1 MATHLNPAA
10 VTIQDVA
17 DLAKVS
23 PKTVSRVINNEPRV
37 RSDTRARILEA
48 IEQLN
53 YRPNL
58 NARGLASN
66 RSFLIGLFCEKPG
79 DYSSEFQAGAVA
91 RCRESGLHLMVEPWN
106 VESPDIH
113 EQIDTLLGQLRLE
126 GVILLPPLSDHP
138 VVLDKLHG
146 ASIPIVRIAPKHH
159 LSGTPSIGIDDYAAA
174 RQITAH
180 LASLGHRRIGFML
193 GTPEQGATEQRYRG
207 FVDEM
212 RARKI
217 PVDSDL
223 VQTGNFDFGDGLICA
238 ERMLRAATPPTAIF
252 ASNDDMAA
260 AAMSMARKFGLDLP
274 GQLSVAGFDDAPVAR
289 MIWPELTTVRQP
301 VAAMARIAVDLII
314 QFEPRR
320 NGWPDRIPR
329 HLLDH
334 ELIVR
339 NSTATPARRSPR
351 GACPDSAP
359 SAFER
364 RRALGARR
372 S

>member
-1 MATHLNPAA
+1 MNLSPTS
-10 VTIQDVA
+10 VTIQEVA

-37 RSDTRARILEA
+37 RSDTRARILQA

-79 DYSSEFQAGAVA
+79 DYLSEFQAGAVA
-91 RCRESGLHLMVEPWN
+91 RCRESSLHLMVEPLD
-106 VESPDIH
+106 VDGPVIDK
-113 EQIDTLLGQLRLE
+113 QIDTLLGQLRLE

-138 VVLDKLHG
+138 VVLAKLHA
-146 ASIPIVRIAPKHH
+146 ASIPVVRIAPKHDVAT
-159 LSGTPSIGIDDYAAA
+159 TPSIGIDDYAAA
-174 RQITAH
+174 RQVTQH
-180 LASLGHRRIGFML
+180 LASLGHRRIGFIL
-193 GTPEQGATEQRYRG
+193 GTPEHGATEQRYLG

-212 RARKI
+212 RALEI
-217 PVDSDL
+217 PVDPSL
-223 VQTGNFDFGDGLICA
+223 VQTGNFVFGDGLICA
-238 ERMLRAATPPTAIF
+238 ERMLRAASPPTAIF

-260 AAMSMARKFGLDLP
+260 AVVSMARKIGLDLP
-274 GQLSVAGFDDAPVAR
+274 AQLSVAGFDDAPVAR

-301 VAAMARIAVDLII
+301 VAAMARIAADLII

-320 NGWPDRIPR
+320 NGWPDRMPR

-334 ELIVR
+334 ELVVR
-339 NSTATPARRSPR
+339 NSTARPGRR
-351 GACPDSAP
+351 
-359 SAFER
+359 
-364 RRALGARR
+364 
-372 S
+372 